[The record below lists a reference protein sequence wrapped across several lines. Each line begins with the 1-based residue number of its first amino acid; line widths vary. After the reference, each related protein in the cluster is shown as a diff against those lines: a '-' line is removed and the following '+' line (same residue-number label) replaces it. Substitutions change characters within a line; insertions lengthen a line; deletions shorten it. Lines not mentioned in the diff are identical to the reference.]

1 MVFLPSLSDYL
12 AVLISKKSRD
22 SFHSE
27 FQGGSGLDERHV
39 GEPDESE
46 NVAQV
51 RYLEIEDFCRGALLI
66 SASASSDD
74 DDLLPLQQPPRA
86 IWSVTD
92 RLPEPHNLVNP
103 SLQWGR
109 NGEVV
114 HRCSDDDG
122 VCRPQFFDQPI

>member
-27 FQGGSGLDERHV
+27 FQGCSGLLPALMIGLDERHV

-51 RYLEIEDFCRGALLI
+51 RYLEIEDFCRSDFATLNWL
-66 SASASSDD
+66 SSI
-74 DDLLPLQQPPRA
+74 L
-86 IWSVTD
+86 
-92 RLPEPHNLVNP
+92 
-103 SLQWGR
+103 
-109 NGEVV
+109 
-114 HRCSDDDG
+114 
-122 VCRPQFFDQPI
+122 